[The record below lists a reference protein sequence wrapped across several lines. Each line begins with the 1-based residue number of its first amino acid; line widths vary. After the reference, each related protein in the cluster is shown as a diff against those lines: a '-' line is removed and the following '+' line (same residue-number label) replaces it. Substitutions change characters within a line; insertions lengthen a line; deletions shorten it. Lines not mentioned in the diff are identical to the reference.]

1 MGNRDV
7 SIVFK
12 ANDKLSESVKGMRGS
27 VNGLRAD
34 VESFKKLKDETFDK
48 EARIQLDINDAK
60 KKLNDFNKEALKG
73 SKEAKDAYVEQYKA
87 LKRLEDEKKSL
98 TKEVKKLT
106 AEDDKFLDNSKK
118 KSDALAKQQKEMENL
133 RKENER
139 LLKLQQEAATAE
151 KELSNARSRNS
162 NANAG
167 LGMGSAAGMMKSL
180 AKAGLGSMLGGA
192 VGDLLGNMTS
202 SAFGSTIGGAV
213 GSIGGNALSG
223 AAMGSIAG
231 PIGTAVGAAVG
242 GLTGAIK
249 SLSDHQ
255 NQMDG
260 LYRQEVQSLY
270 NDSITDME
278 NRISIGSSIAAEREM
293 YQRGFETT
301 LGKEAGDKLYA
312 DIKEFGDKTAYDT
325 TAMLG
330 KGKEMLAYGI
340 EGKNVMELM
349 GIIGDIAGGN
359 TNNFSGLS
367 YAISQSLAA
376 GKLNAQDKNQMV
388 NYGLNP
394 LEFVAKDQGISVA
407 EATKLMSDGKITA
420 DMLMDAMRLA
430 VSEGERF
437 FNGTNALSDTYEAM
451 SGQLESAWNNLEAAA
466 GEKYNAV
473 RKDGMTKEIE
483 TLTGENADK
492 MKKAY
497 EMVGAYE
504 AEMENRHQQNI
515 INSMENAAKLIEE
528 QGLTGIEAE
537 KVMWEAKTQAEID
550 YKNSEEY
557 QKKLQAEKSLVAN
570 IQSSLTESGEY
581 VKFGQAMADQFSKG
595 WQSGRLS
602 NAASDVRAQI
612 SKEGVSGYIN
622 SIFANAYK
630 GTPGGVSSSRKHA
643 AGLKR
648 VPYDGYVA
656 ELHEGESVL
665 TRVEADK
672 RSGGSVTIAKLAD
685 QIVVREEADIDKI
698 ARALVRNMQNMR
710 ESFVG
715 A

>member
-12 ANDKLSESVKGMRGS
+12 ASDKLSDSLRQMRKGVKS
-27 VNGLRAD
+27 LETD
-34 VESFKKLKDETFDK
+34 VEH
-48 EARIQLDINDAK
+48 
-60 KKLNDFNKEALKG
+60 
-73 SKEAKDAYVEQYKA
+73 YK
-87 LKRLEDEKKSL
+87 
-98 TKEVKKLT
+98 
-106 AEDDKFLDNSKK
+106 
-118 KSDALAKQQKEMENL
+118 
-133 RKENER
+133 
-139 LLKLQQEAATAE
+139 KLQQRVFEEKAQVKLDITQAKQNMKELEKAVRNGSEGARDAFLEQQTALESLNDEYKRLSNLQSEVLRGE
-151 KELSNARSRNS
+151 KEIQTTMSRNS

-167 LGMGSAAGMMKSL
+167 SGVGAGLMGAAGMMKSL

-192 VGDLLGNMTS
+192 VGDLMGGMAT
-202 SAFGSTIGGAV
+202 SAFGSTVGGAI

-255 NQMDG
+255 NQMDS

-278 NRISIGSSIAAEREM
+278 NRISNGSSIAAEREM

-325 TAMLG
+325 TTMLG

-528 QGLTGIEAE
+528 QGLTDIEAE

-602 NAASDVRAQI
+602 KATSDVRAQI

>member
-12 ANDKLSESVKGMRGS
+12 ASDKLSDSLRQMRKGVKS
-27 VNGLRAD
+27 LETD
-34 VESFKKLKDETFDK
+34 VEH
-48 EARIQLDINDAK
+48 
-60 KKLNDFNKEALKG
+60 
-73 SKEAKDAYVEQYKA
+73 YK
-87 LKRLEDEKKSL
+87 
-98 TKEVKKLT
+98 
-106 AEDDKFLDNSKK
+106 
-118 KSDALAKQQKEMENL
+118 
-133 RKENER
+133 
-139 LLKLQQEAATAE
+139 KLQQRVFEEKAQVKLDITQAKQNMKELEKAVRNGSEGARDAFLEQQTALESLNDEYKRLTNLQSEVLRGE
-151 KELSNARSRNS
+151 KEIQTTMSRNS

-167 LGMGSAAGMMKSL
+167 SGVGAGLIGAAGMMKSL

-192 VGDLLGNMTS
+192 AGDLLGNMTS

-242 GLTGAIK
+242 GLTGAIQALNNK
-249 SLSDHQ
+249 QQQADDLFR
-255 NQMDG
+255 N
-260 LYRQEVQSLY
+260 EVQSLY
-270 NDSITDME
+270 NTTTAEMQDK
-278 NRISIGSSIAAEREM
+278 ISNGSAYAAERENYKRNYASM
-293 YQRGFETT
+293 TDDET
-301 LGKEAGDKLYA
+301 GKKLYES
-312 DIKEFGDKTAYDT
+312 IMKYGDTTPYDT
-325 TAMLG
+325 SVMLG
-330 KGKEMLAYGI
+330 KGMEMLSYGI
-340 EGKNVMELM
+340 DKKNVPEFMD
-349 GIIGDIAGGN
+349 IIGNIAMGDAN
-359 TNNFSGLS
+359 KFSGLS
-367 YAISQSLAA
+367 YAISQSMAA

-388 NYGLNP
+388 GYGFNP
-394 LEFVAKDQGISVA
+394 LEYVAKNKGISIA
-407 EATKLMSDGKITA
+407 EASELMSDGKITS
-420 DMLMDAMRLA
+420 DMLVEALRTA
-430 VSEGERF
+430 TSEGERYHDAV
-437 FNGTNALSDTYEAM
+437 NAMSDTF
-451 SGQLESAWNNLEAAA
+451 SGLQGQLESAKKNIEIAMGEGYNEA
-466 GEKYNAV
+466 
-473 RKDGMTKEIE
+473 RKKGMEKEIE
-483 TLTGENADK
+483 AYNGDLGEK
-492 MKKAY
+492 MKNAY
-497 EMVGAYE
+497 SMVGAYE
-504 AEMENRHQQNI
+504 AEMENQYQQSI
-515 INSMENAAKLIEE
+515 INAMQDATKRIEE
-528 QGLTGIEAE
+528 EGLTGIEAE

-602 NAASDVRAQI
+602 NATSDVRAQI
-612 SKEGVSGYIN
+612 SKEGVTGYIN

-630 GTPGGVSSSRKHA
+630 GTPGGVSTSRKHA

>member
-7 SIVFK
+7 SVVFK
-12 ANDKLSESVKGMRGS
+12 ASDRLSDSLHQMRKGVRGLES
-27 VNGLRAD
+27 D
-34 VESFKKLKDETFDK
+34 VEHYKKVQQQVFQEKAQVK
-48 EARIQLDINDAK
+48 LDITQAK
-60 KKLNDFNKEALKG
+60 QSMKELEKAVRSGSDGAREAFLAQQTKLESLNNEYKRLTKLQSEALK
-73 SKEAKDAYVEQYKA
+73 SESLNNEYKEKIKQRREALESLNNEYKEQVK
-87 LKRLEDEKKSL
+87 LQ
-98 TKEVKKLT
+98 KEV
-106 AEDDKFLDNSKK
+106 
-118 KSDALAKQQKEMENL
+118 L
-133 RKENER
+133 RG
-139 LLKLQQEAATAE
+139 E
-151 KELSNARSRNS
+151 KEFQTTMSRNS

-167 LGMGSAAGMMKSL
+167 AGLSGAAGMMKSL

-192 VGDLLGNMTS
+192 VGDLMGGMAT
-202 SAFGSTIGGAV
+202 SAFGSTVGGAI

-223 AAMGSIAG
+223 AAIGSIAG

-242 GLTGAIK
+242 GLTGAIQA
-249 SLSDHQ
+249 L
-255 NQMDG
+255 NN
-260 LYRQEVQSLY
+260 RQQQKDDIFRNEVQSLY
-270 NDSITDME
+270 NTTTAEMQDK
-278 NRISIGSSIAAEREM
+278 ISNGSAYAAERENYKRNYASM
-293 YQRGFETT
+293 TDDET
-301 LGKEAGDKLYA
+301 GKKLYES
-312 DIKEFGDKTAYDT
+312 IMKYGDTTPYDT
-325 TAMLG
+325 SVMLG
-330 KGKEMLAYGI
+330 KGMEMLSYGI
-340 EGKNVMELM
+340 DKKNVPEFMD
-349 GIIGDIAGGN
+349 IIGNIAMGDAN
-359 TNNFSGLS
+359 KFSGLS
-367 YAISQSLAA
+367 YAISQSMAA

-388 NYGLNP
+388 GYGFNP
-394 LEFVAKDQGISVA
+394 LEFVAKNQGVSIA
-407 EATKLMSDGKITA
+407 EATKMMSDGKITS
-420 DMLMDAMRLA
+420 DMLVEALRTA
-430 VSEGERF
+430 TSEGERYHDAV
-437 FNGTNALSDTYEAM
+437 NAMSDTF
-451 SGQLESAWNNLEAAA
+451 SGLQGQLESAKKNIEIAMGEGYNEA
-466 GEKYNAV
+466 
-473 RKDGMTKEIE
+473 RKKGMEKEIE
-483 TLTGENADK
+483 AYNGDLGEK
-492 MKKAY
+492 MKNAY
-497 EMVGAYE
+497 SMVGAYE
-504 AEMENRHQQNI
+504 AEMENQYQQSI
-515 INSMENAAKLIEE
+515 INAMQDATKRIEE
-528 QGLTGIEAE
+528 EGLTGIEAE

-581 VKFGQAMADQFSKG
+581 VKFGQAMAEQFSKG

-602 NAASDVRAQI
+602 NATSDVRAQI

-656 ELHEGESVL
+656 ELHEGERVL

>member
-7 SIVFK
+7 SVVFK
-12 ANDKLSESVKGMRGS
+12 ASDKLSDSLRQMRQGVKS
-27 VNGLRAD
+27 LETD
-34 VESFKKLKDETFDK
+34 VEH
-48 EARIQLDINDAK
+48 
-60 KKLNDFNKEALKG
+60 
-73 SKEAKDAYVEQYKA
+73 YK
-87 LKRLEDEKKSL
+87 
-98 TKEVKKLT
+98 
-106 AEDDKFLDNSKK
+106 
-118 KSDALAKQQKEMENL
+118 
-133 RKENER
+133 
-139 LLKLQQEAATAE
+139 KLQQQVFQEKAQVKLDITQAKQNMKELEKAVRNGSEGARDAFLEQQTALEGLNDEYKRLTNLQSEVLRGE
-151 KELSNARSRNS
+151 KEIKNTMSRNS

-167 LGMGSAAGMMKSL
+167 AGLSGAAGMMKSL

-192 VGDLLGNMTS
+192 VGDLMGGMAT
-202 SAFGSTIGGAV
+202 SAFGSTVGGAI

-278 NRISIGSSIAAEREM
+278 NRISNGSSIAAEREM

-301 LGKEAGDKLYA
+301 LGKEAGNKLYA

-325 TAMLG
+325 TTMLG

-451 SGQLESAWNNLEAAA
+451 SGQLESAWNNLEVAA

-483 TLTGENADK
+483 TLTGENAYK

-570 IQSSLTESGEY
+570 IQSSLSESGEY
-581 VKFGQAMADQFSKG
+581 LKFGQAMAEQFSKG

-602 NAASDVRAQI
+602 TAVSDVRAQI
-612 SKEGVSGYIN
+612 NKNGVTGFIN
-622 SIFANAYK
+622 SIFENSYN
-630 GTPGGVSSSRKHA
+630 GTPGNYYGPPKPKRSNA

-648 VPYDGYVA
+648 VPYDGYIT
-656 ELHEGESVL
+656 ELHEGERVL

-672 RSGGSVTIAKLAD
+672 EGGGSVTIAKLAD

-698 ARALVRNMQNMR
+698 ARALVQNM
-710 ESFVG
+710 SKMSAGFVG

>member
-1 MGNRDV
+1 
-7 SIVFK
+7 
-12 ANDKLSESVKGMRGS
+12 
-27 VNGLRAD
+27 
-34 VESFKKLKDETFDK
+34 
-48 EARIQLDINDAK
+48 
-60 KKLNDFNKEALKG
+60 
-73 SKEAKDAYVEQYKA
+73 
-87 LKRLEDEKKSL
+87 
-98 TKEVKKLT
+98 
-106 AEDDKFLDNSKK
+106 
-118 KSDALAKQQKEMENL
+118 
-133 RKENER
+133 
-139 LLKLQQEAATAE
+139 
-151 KELSNARSRNS
+151 
-162 NANAG
+162 
-167 LGMGSAAGMMKSL
+167 
-180 AKAGLGSMLGGA
+180 
-192 VGDLLGNMTS
+192 
-202 SAFGSTIGGAV
+202 
-213 GSIGGNALSG
+213 
-223 AAMGSIAG
+223 
-231 PIGTAVGAAVG
+231 
-242 GLTGAIK
+242 
-249 SLSDHQ
+249 
-255 NQMDG
+255 
-260 LYRQEVQSLY
+260 
-270 NDSITDME
+270 
-278 NRISIGSSIAAEREM
+278 M

-325 TAMLG
+325 TTMLG

-528 QGLTGIEAE
+528 QGLTDIEAE

-602 NAASDVRAQI
+602 NATSDVRAQI

>member
-12 ANDKLSESVKGMRGS
+12 ASDKLSDSLRQMRKGVKS
-27 VNGLRAD
+27 LETD
-34 VESFKKLKDETFDK
+34 VEH
-48 EARIQLDINDAK
+48 
-60 KKLNDFNKEALKG
+60 
-73 SKEAKDAYVEQYKA
+73 YK
-87 LKRLEDEKKSL
+87 
-98 TKEVKKLT
+98 
-106 AEDDKFLDNSKK
+106 
-118 KSDALAKQQKEMENL
+118 
-133 RKENER
+133 
-139 LLKLQQEAATAE
+139 KLQQRVFEEKAQVKLDITQAKQNMKELEKAVRNGSEGARDAFLEQQTVLESLNDEYKRLSNLQSEVLRGE
-151 KELSNARSRNS
+151 KEIQTTMSRNS

-167 LGMGSAAGMMKSL
+167 SGVGAGLMGAAGMMKSL

-192 VGDLLGNMTS
+192 AGDLLGNMTS

-242 GLTGAIK
+242 GLTGAIQALNNK
-249 SLSDHQ
+249 QQQADDLFR
-255 NQMDG
+255 N
-260 LYRQEVQSLY
+260 EVQSLY
-270 NDSITDME
+270 NTTTAEMQDK
-278 NRISIGSSIAAEREM
+278 ISNGSAYAAERENYKRNYASM
-293 YQRGFETT
+293 TDDET
-301 LGKEAGDKLYA
+301 GKKLYES
-312 DIKEFGDKTAYDT
+312 IMKYGDTTPYDT
-325 TAMLG
+325 SVMLG
-330 KGKEMLAYGI
+330 KGMEMLSYGI
-340 EGKNVMELM
+340 DKKNVPEFMD
-349 GIIGDIAGGN
+349 IIGNIAMGDAN
-359 TNNFSGLS
+359 KFSGLS
-367 YAISQSLAA
+367 YAISQSMAA

-388 NYGLNP
+388 GYGFNP
-394 LEFVAKDQGISVA
+394 LEYVAKNKGISIA
-407 EATKLMSDGKITA
+407 EASELMSDGKITS
-420 DMLMDAMRLA
+420 DMLVEALRTA
-430 VSEGERF
+430 TSEGERYHDAV
-437 FNGTNALSDTYEAM
+437 NAMSDTF
-451 SGQLESAWNNLEAAA
+451 SGLQGQLESAKKNIEIAMGEGYNEA
-466 GEKYNAV
+466 
-473 RKDGMTKEIE
+473 RKKGMEKEIE
-483 TLTGENADK
+483 AYNGDLGEK
-492 MKKAY
+492 MKNAY
-497 EMVGAYE
+497 SMVGAYE
-504 AEMENRHQQNI
+504 AEMENQYQQSI
-515 INSMENAAKLIEE
+515 INAMQDATKRIEE
-528 QGLTGIEAE
+528 EGLTGIEAE

-602 NAASDVRAQI
+602 NATSDVRAQI

>member
-7 SIVFK
+7 SVVFK
-12 ANDKLSESVKGMRGS
+12 ASDRLSDSLHQMRKGVRGLES
-27 VNGLRAD
+27 D
-34 VESFKKLKDETFDK
+34 VEHYKKVQQQVFQEKAQVK
-48 EARIQLDINDAK
+48 LDITQAK
-60 KKLNDFNKEALKG
+60 QSMKELEKAVRSGSDGAREAFLAQQTKLESLNNEYKRLTKLQSEALK
-73 SKEAKDAYVEQYKA
+73 SESLNNEYKEKIKQRREALESLNNEYKEQVK
-87 LKRLEDEKKSL
+87 LQ
-98 TKEVKKLT
+98 KEV
-106 AEDDKFLDNSKK
+106 
-118 KSDALAKQQKEMENL
+118 L
-133 RKENER
+133 RG
-139 LLKLQQEAATAE
+139 E
-151 KELSNARSRNS
+151 KEFQTTMSRNS

-167 LGMGSAAGMMKSL
+167 AGLSGAAGMMKSL

-192 VGDLLGNMTS
+192 VGDLMGGMAT
-202 SAFGSTIGGAV
+202 SAFGSTVGGAI

-223 AAMGSIAG
+223 AAIGSIAG

-242 GLTGAIK
+242 GLTGAIQA
-249 SLSDHQ
+249 L
-255 NQMDG
+255 NN
-260 LYRQEVQSLY
+260 RQQQKDDIFRNEVQSLY
-270 NDSITDME
+270 NTTTAEMQDK
-278 NRISIGSSIAAEREM
+278 ISNGSAYAAERENYKRNYASM
-293 YQRGFETT
+293 TDDET
-301 LGKEAGDKLYA
+301 GKKLYES
-312 DIKEFGDKTAYDT
+312 IMKYGDTTPYDT
-325 TAMLG
+325 SVMLG
-330 KGKEMLAYGI
+330 KGMEMLSYGI
-340 EGKNVMELM
+340 DKKNVPEFMD
-349 GIIGDIAGGN
+349 IIGNIAMGDAN
-359 TNNFSGLS
+359 KFSGLS
-367 YAISQSLAA
+367 YAISQSMAA

-388 NYGLNP
+388 GYGFNP
-394 LEFVAKDQGISVA
+394 LEYVAKNKGISIA
-407 EATKLMSDGKITA
+407 EASELMSDGKITS
-420 DMLMDAMRLA
+420 DMLVEALRTA
-430 VSEGERF
+430 TSEGERYHDAV
-437 FNGTNALSDTYEAM
+437 NAMSDTF
-451 SGQLESAWNNLEAAA
+451 SGLQGQLESAKKNIEIAMGEGYNEA
-466 GEKYNAV
+466 
-473 RKDGMTKEIE
+473 RKKGMEKEIE
-483 TLTGENADK
+483 AYNGDLGEK
-492 MKKAY
+492 MKNAY
-497 EMVGAYE
+497 SMVGAYE
-504 AEMENRHQQNI
+504 AEMENQYQQSI
-515 INSMENAAKLIEE
+515 INAMQDATKRIEE
-528 QGLTGIEAE
+528 EGLTGIEAE

-656 ELHEGESVL
+656 ELHEGERVL

>member
-12 ANDKLSESVKGMRGS
+12 ASDKLSDSLRQMRKGVKS
-27 VNGLRAD
+27 LETD
-34 VESFKKLKDETFDK
+34 VEH
-48 EARIQLDINDAK
+48 
-60 KKLNDFNKEALKG
+60 
-73 SKEAKDAYVEQYKA
+73 YK
-87 LKRLEDEKKSL
+87 
-98 TKEVKKLT
+98 
-106 AEDDKFLDNSKK
+106 
-118 KSDALAKQQKEMENL
+118 
-133 RKENER
+133 
-139 LLKLQQEAATAE
+139 KLQQRVFEEKAQVKLDITQAKQNMKELEKAVRNGSEGARDAFLEQQTALESLNDEYKRLSNLQSEVLRGE
-151 KELSNARSRNS
+151 KEIQTTMSRNS

-167 LGMGSAAGMMKSL
+167 SGVGAGLIGAAGMMKSL

-192 VGDLLGNMTS
+192 AGDLLGNMTS

-242 GLTGAIK
+242 GLTGAIQALNNK
-249 SLSDHQ
+249 QQQADDLFR
-255 NQMDG
+255 N
-260 LYRQEVQSLY
+260 EVQSLY
-270 NDSITDME
+270 NTTTAEMQDK
-278 NRISIGSSIAAEREM
+278 ISNGSAYAAERENYKRNYASM
-293 YQRGFETT
+293 TDDET
-301 LGKEAGDKLYA
+301 GKKLYES
-312 DIKEFGDKTAYDT
+312 IMKYGDTTPYDT
-325 TAMLG
+325 SVMLG
-330 KGKEMLAYGI
+330 KGMEMLSYGI
-340 EGKNVMELM
+340 DKKNVPEFMD
-349 GIIGDIAGGN
+349 IIGNIAMGDAN
-359 TNNFSGLS
+359 KFSGLS
-367 YAISQSLAA
+367 YAISQSMAA

-388 NYGLNP
+388 GYGFNP
-394 LEFVAKDQGISVA
+394 LEFVAKNQGVSIA
-407 EATKLMSDGKITA
+407 EATKMMSDGKITS
-420 DMLMDAMRLA
+420 DMLVEALRTA
-430 VSEGERF
+430 TSEGERYHDAV
-437 FNGTNALSDTYEAM
+437 NAMSDTF
-451 SGQLESAWNNLEAAA
+451 SGLQGQLESAKKNIEIAMGEGYNEA
-466 GEKYNAV
+466 
-473 RKDGMTKEIE
+473 RKKGMEKEIE
-483 TLTGENADK
+483 AYNGDLGEK
-492 MKKAY
+492 MKNAY
-497 EMVGAYE
+497 SMVGAYE
-504 AEMENRHQQNI
+504 AEMENQYQQSI
-515 INSMENAAKLIEE
+515 INAMQDATKRIEE
-528 QGLTGIEAE
+528 EGLTGIEAE

-602 NAASDVRAQI
+602 NATSDVRAQI
-612 SKEGVSGYIN
+612 SKEGVTGYIN

>member
-7 SIVFK
+7 SVVFK
-12 ANDKLSESVKGMRGS
+12 ASDKLSDSLRQMRQGVKS
-27 VNGLRAD
+27 LETD
-34 VESFKKLKDETFDK
+34 VEH
-48 EARIQLDINDAK
+48 
-60 KKLNDFNKEALKG
+60 
-73 SKEAKDAYVEQYKA
+73 YK
-87 LKRLEDEKKSL
+87 
-98 TKEVKKLT
+98 
-106 AEDDKFLDNSKK
+106 
-118 KSDALAKQQKEMENL
+118 
-133 RKENER
+133 
-139 LLKLQQEAATAE
+139 KLQQQVFQEKAQVKLDITQAKQNMKELEKAVRNGSEGARDAFLEQQTALEGLNDEYKRLTNLQSEVLRGE
-151 KELSNARSRNS
+151 KEIQTTMSRNS
-162 NANAG
+162 NANTGSGVGAG
-167 LGMGSAAGMMKSL
+167 LIGAASMMKSL

-192 VGDLLGNMTS
+192 AGDLLGNMTS

-242 GLTGAIK
+242 GLTGAIQALNNK
-249 SLSDHQ
+249 QQQADDLFR
-255 NQMDG
+255 N
-260 LYRQEVQSLY
+260 EVQSLY
-270 NDSITDME
+270 NTTTAEMQDK
-278 NRISIGSSIAAEREM
+278 ISNGSAYAAERENYKRNYASM
-293 YQRGFETT
+293 TDDET
-301 LGKEAGDKLYA
+301 GKKLYES
-312 DIKEFGDKTAYDT
+312 IMKYGDTTPYDT
-325 TAMLG
+325 SVMLG
-330 KGKEMLAYGI
+330 KGMEMLSYGI
-340 EGKNVMELM
+340 DKKNVPEFMD
-349 GIIGDIAGGN
+349 IIGNIAMGDAN
-359 TNNFSGLS
+359 KFSGLS
-367 YAISQSLAA
+367 YAISQSMAA

-388 NYGLNP
+388 GYGFNP
-394 LEFVAKDQGISVA
+394 LEYVAKNKGISIA
-407 EATKLMSDGKITA
+407 EASELMSDGKITS
-420 DMLMDAMRLA
+420 DMLVEALRTA
-430 VSEGERF
+430 TSEGERYHDAV
-437 FNGTNALSDTYEAM
+437 NAMSDTF
-451 SGQLESAWNNLEAAA
+451 SGLQGQLESAKKNIEIAMGEGYNEA
-466 GEKYNAV
+466 
-473 RKDGMTKEIE
+473 RKKGMEKEIE
-483 TLTGENADK
+483 AYNGDLGEK
-492 MKKAY
+492 MKNAY
-497 EMVGAYE
+497 SMVGAYE
-504 AEMENRHQQNI
+504 AEMENQYQQSI
-515 INSMENAAKLIEE
+515 INAMQDATKRIEE
-528 QGLTGIEAE
+528 EGLTGIEAE

-602 NAASDVRAQI
+602 NATSDVRAQI

-672 RSGGSVTIAKLAD
+672 RSGGSVAIAKLAD

>member
-7 SIVFK
+7 SVVFK
-12 ANDKLSESVKGMRGS
+12 ASDKLSDSLRQMRQGVKS
-27 VNGLRAD
+27 LETD
-34 VESFKKLKDETFDK
+34 VEH
-48 EARIQLDINDAK
+48 
-60 KKLNDFNKEALKG
+60 
-73 SKEAKDAYVEQYKA
+73 YK
-87 LKRLEDEKKSL
+87 
-98 TKEVKKLT
+98 
-106 AEDDKFLDNSKK
+106 
-118 KSDALAKQQKEMENL
+118 
-133 RKENER
+133 
-139 LLKLQQEAATAE
+139 KLQQQVFQEKAQVKLDITQAKQNMKELEKAVRNGSEGARDAFLEQQTALESLNDEYKRLSNLQSEVLRGE
-151 KELSNARSRNS
+151 KEIQTTMSRNS

-167 LGMGSAAGMMKSL
+167 SGVGAGLMGAAGMMKSL

-192 VGDLLGNMTS
+192 VGDLMGGMAT
-202 SAFGSTIGGAV
+202 SAFGSTVGGAI

-242 GLTGAIK
+242 GLTGAIQA
-249 SLSDHQ
+249 L
-255 NQMDG
+255 NN
-260 LYRQEVQSLY
+260 RQQQKDDIFRNEVQSLY
-270 NDSITDME
+270 NTTTAEMQDK
-278 NRISIGSSIAAEREM
+278 ISNGSAYAAERENYKRNYASM
-293 YQRGFETT
+293 TDDET
-301 LGKEAGDKLYA
+301 GKKLYES
-312 DIKEFGDKTAYDT
+312 IMKYGDTTPYDT
-325 TAMLG
+325 SVMLG
-330 KGKEMLAYGI
+330 KGMEMLSYGI
-340 EGKNVMELM
+340 GKKNVPEFMD
-349 GIIGDIAGGN
+349 IIGNIAMGD
-359 TNNFSGLS
+359 TNKFSGLS
-367 YAISQSLAA
+367 YAISQSMAA

-388 NYGLNP
+388 GYGFNP
-394 LEFVAKDQGISVA
+394 LEFVAKNQGVSIA
-407 EATKLMSDGKITA
+407 EATKMMSEGKITS
-420 DMLMDAMRLA
+420 DMLVEALRTA
-430 VSEGERF
+430 TSEGERYHDAV
-437 FNGTNALSDTYEAM
+437 NAMSDTF
-451 SGQLESAWNNLEAAA
+451 SGLQGQLESAKKNIEIAMGEGYNEA
-466 GEKYNAV
+466 
-473 RKDGMTKEIE
+473 RKKGMEKEIE
-483 TLTGENADK
+483 AYNGDLGEK
-492 MKKAY
+492 MKNAY
-497 EMVGAYE
+497 SMVGAYE
-504 AEMENRHQQNI
+504 AEMENQYQQSI
-515 INSMENAAKLIEE
+515 INAMQDATKRIEE
-528 QGLTGIEAE
+528 EGLTGIEAE

-581 VKFGQAMADQFSKG
+581 VKFGQAMAEQFSKG

-602 NAASDVRAQI
+602 NATSDVRARI

-656 ELHEGESVL
+656 ELHEGERVL

>member
-1 MGNRDV
+1 MENRDV

-12 ANDKLSESVKGMRGS
+12 ASDKLSDSLRQMRKGVKS
-27 VNGLRAD
+27 LETD
-34 VESFKKLKDETFDK
+34 VEH
-48 EARIQLDINDAK
+48 
-60 KKLNDFNKEALKG
+60 
-73 SKEAKDAYVEQYKA
+73 YK
-87 LKRLEDEKKSL
+87 
-98 TKEVKKLT
+98 
-106 AEDDKFLDNSKK
+106 
-118 KSDALAKQQKEMENL
+118 
-133 RKENER
+133 
-139 LLKLQQEAATAE
+139 KLQQRVFEEKAQVKLDITQAKQNMKELEKAVRNGSEGARDAFLEQQTALESLNDEYKRLSNLQSEVLRGE
-151 KELSNARSRNS
+151 KEIQTTMSRNS

-167 LGMGSAAGMMKSL
+167 SGVGAGLIGAAGMMKSL

-192 VGDLLGNMTS
+192 AGDLLGNMTS

-231 PIGTAVGAAVG
+231 PIGTAVGTAVG
-242 GLTGAIK
+242 GLTGAIQALNNK
-249 SLSDHQ
+249 QQQADDLFR
-255 NQMDG
+255 N
-260 LYRQEVQSLY
+260 EVQSLY
-270 NDSITDME
+270 NTTTAEMQDK
-278 NRISIGSSIAAEREM
+278 ISNGSAYAAERENYKRNYASM
-293 YQRGFETT
+293 TDDET
-301 LGKEAGDKLYA
+301 GKKLYES
-312 DIKEFGDKTAYDT
+312 IMKYGDTTPYDT
-325 TAMLG
+325 SVMLG
-330 KGKEMLAYGI
+330 KGMEMLSYGI
-340 EGKNVMELM
+340 DKKNVPEFMD
-349 GIIGDIAGGN
+349 IIGNIAMGDAN
-359 TNNFSGLS
+359 KFSGLS
-367 YAISQSLAA
+367 YAISQSMAA

-388 NYGLNP
+388 GYGFNP
-394 LEFVAKDQGISVA
+394 LEFVAKNQGVSIA
-407 EATKLMSDGKITA
+407 EATKMMSDGKITS
-420 DMLMDAMRLA
+420 DMLVEALRTA
-430 VSEGERF
+430 TSEGERYHDAV
-437 FNGTNALSDTYEAM
+437 NAMSDTF
-451 SGQLESAWNNLEAAA
+451 SGLQGQLESAKKNIEIAMGEGYNEA
-466 GEKYNAV
+466 
-473 RKDGMTKEIE
+473 RKKGMEKEIE
-483 TLTGENADK
+483 AYNGDLGEK
-492 MKKAY
+492 MKNAY
-497 EMVGAYE
+497 SMVGAYE
-504 AEMENRHQQNI
+504 AEMENQYQQSI
-515 INSMENAAKLIEE
+515 INAMQDATKRIEE
-528 QGLTGIEAE
+528 EGLTGIEAE

-602 NAASDVRAQI
+602 NATSDVRAQI

-672 RSGGSVTIAKLAD
+672 EGGGSVTIAKLAD

>member
-7 SIVFK
+7 SVVFK
-12 ANDKLSESVKGMRGS
+12 ASDKLSDSLRQMRQGVKS
-27 VNGLRAD
+27 LETD
-34 VESFKKLKDETFDK
+34 VEH
-48 EARIQLDINDAK
+48 
-60 KKLNDFNKEALKG
+60 
-73 SKEAKDAYVEQYKA
+73 YK
-87 LKRLEDEKKSL
+87 
-98 TKEVKKLT
+98 
-106 AEDDKFLDNSKK
+106 
-118 KSDALAKQQKEMENL
+118 
-133 RKENER
+133 
-139 LLKLQQEAATAE
+139 KLQQQVFQEKAQVKLDITQAKQNMKELEKAVRNGSEGARDAFLEQQTALESLNDEYKRLSNLQSEVLRGE
-151 KELSNARSRNS
+151 KEIQTTMSRNS

-167 LGMGSAAGMMKSL
+167 SGVGAGLIGAAGMMKSL

-192 VGDLLGNMTS
+192 AGDLLGNMTS

-242 GLTGAIK
+242 GLTGAIQA
-249 SLSDHQ
+249 L
-255 NQMDG
+255 NN
-260 LYRQEVQSLY
+260 RQQQADDLFRNEVQSLY
-270 NDSITDME
+270 NTTTAEMQDK
-278 NRISIGSSIAAEREM
+278 ISNGSAYAAERENYKRNYASM
-293 YQRGFETT
+293 TDDET
-301 LGKEAGDKLYA
+301 GKKLYES
-312 DIKEFGDKTAYDT
+312 IMKYGDTTPYDT
-325 TAMLG
+325 SVMLG
-330 KGKEMLAYGI
+330 KGMEMLSYGI
-340 EGKNVMELM
+340 DKKNVPEFMD
-349 GIIGDIAGGN
+349 IIGNIAMGDAN
-359 TNNFSGLS
+359 KFSGLS
-367 YAISQSLAA
+367 YAISQSMAA
-376 GKLNAQDKNQMV
+376 GKLNAQDRNQMV
-388 NYGLNP
+388 GYGFNP
-394 LEFVAKDQGISVA
+394 LEYVAKNKGISIA
-407 EATKLMSDGKITA
+407 EASELMSDGKITS
-420 DMLMDAMRLA
+420 DMLVEALRTA
-430 VSEGERF
+430 TSEGERYHDAV
-437 FNGTNALSDTYEAM
+437 NAMSDTF
-451 SGQLESAWNNLEAAA
+451 SGLQGQLESAKKNIEIAMGEGYNEA
-466 GEKYNAV
+466 
-473 RKDGMTKEIE
+473 RKKGMEKEIE
-483 TLTGENADK
+483 AYNGDLGEK
-492 MKKAY
+492 MKNAY
-497 EMVGAYE
+497 SMVGAYE
-504 AEMENRHQQNI
+504 AEMENQYQQSI
-515 INSMENAAKLIEE
+515 INAMQDATKRIEE
-528 QGLTGIEAE
+528 EGLTGIEAE

-581 VKFGQAMADQFSKG
+581 VKFGQAMAEQFSKG

-602 NAASDVRAQI
+602 NAASDMRAQI

-656 ELHEGESVL
+656 ELHEGERVL

>member
-7 SIVFK
+7 SVVFK
-12 ANDKLSESVKGMRGS
+12 ASDRLSDSLHQMRKGVRGLES
-27 VNGLRAD
+27 D
-34 VESFKKLKDETFDK
+34 VEHYKKVQQQVFQEKAQVK
-48 EARIQLDINDAK
+48 LDITQAK
-60 KKLNDFNKEALKG
+60 QSMKELEKAVRSGSDGAREAFLAQQTKLESLNNEYKEQVKL
-73 SKEAKDAYVEQYKA
+73 Q
-87 LKRLEDEKKSL
+87 
-98 TKEVKKLT
+98 KEV
-106 AEDDKFLDNSKK
+106 
-118 KSDALAKQQKEMENL
+118 L
-133 RKENER
+133 RG
-139 LLKLQQEAATAE
+139 E
-151 KELSNARSRNS
+151 KEFQTTMSRNS

-167 LGMGSAAGMMKSL
+167 AGLSGAAGMMKSL

-192 VGDLLGNMTS
+192 VGDLMGGMAT
-202 SAFGSTIGGAV
+202 SAFGSTVGGAI

-223 AAMGSIAG
+223 AAIGSIAG

-242 GLTGAIK
+242 GLTGAIQA
-249 SLSDHQ
+249 L
-255 NQMDG
+255 NN
-260 LYRQEVQSLY
+260 RQQQKDDIFRNEVQSLY
-270 NDSITDME
+270 NTTTAEMQDK
-278 NRISIGSSIAAEREM
+278 ISNGSAYAAERENYKRNYASM
-293 YQRGFETT
+293 TDDET
-301 LGKEAGDKLYA
+301 GKKLYES
-312 DIKEFGDKTAYDT
+312 IMKYGDTTPYDT
-325 TAMLG
+325 SVMLG
-330 KGKEMLAYGI
+330 KGMEMLSYGI
-340 EGKNVMELM
+340 DKKNVPEFMD
-349 GIIGDIAGGN
+349 IIGNIAMGDAN
-359 TNNFSGLS
+359 KFSGLS
-367 YAISQSLAA
+367 YAISQSMAA

-388 NYGLNP
+388 GYGFNP
-394 LEFVAKDQGISVA
+394 LEYVAKNKGISIA
-407 EATKLMSDGKITA
+407 EASELMSDGKITS
-420 DMLMDAMRLA
+420 DMLVEALRTA
-430 VSEGERF
+430 TSEGERYHDAV
-437 FNGTNALSDTYEAM
+437 NAMSDTF
-451 SGQLESAWNNLEAAA
+451 SGLQGQLESAKKNIEIAMGEGYNEA
-466 GEKYNAV
+466 
-473 RKDGMTKEIE
+473 RKKGMEKEIE
-483 TLTGENADK
+483 AYNGDLGEK
-492 MKKAY
+492 MKNAY
-497 EMVGAYE
+497 SMVGAYE
-504 AEMENRHQQNI
+504 AEMENQYQQSI
-515 INSMENAAKLIEE
+515 INAMQDATKRIEE
-528 QGLTGIEAE
+528 EGLTGIEAE

-656 ELHEGESVL
+656 ELHEGERVL

>member
-7 SIVFK
+7 SVVFK
-12 ANDKLSESVKGMRGS
+12 ASDKLSDSLRQMRRGVKGLES
-27 VNGLRAD
+27 D
-34 VESFKKLKDETFDK
+34 VEH
-48 EARIQLDINDAK
+48 
-60 KKLNDFNKEALKG
+60 
-73 SKEAKDAYVEQYKA
+73 YK
-87 LKRLEDEKKSL
+87 
-98 TKEVKKLT
+98 
-106 AEDDKFLDNSKK
+106 
-118 KSDALAKQQKEMENL
+118 
-133 RKENER
+133 
-139 LLKLQQEAATAE
+139 KLQQQVFQEKAQVKLDITQAKQNMKELEKAVRNGSEGARDAFLEQQTALESLNDEYKRLSNLQSEVLRGE
-151 KELSNARSRNS
+151 KEIQTTMSRNS

-167 LGMGSAAGMMKSL
+167 SGVGAGLIGAAGMMKSL

-192 VGDLLGNMTS
+192 AGDLLGNMTS

-223 AAMGSIAG
+223 AAIGSIAG

-242 GLTGAIK
+242 GLTGAIQA
-249 SLSDHQ
+249 L
-255 NQMDG
+255 NN
-260 LYRQEVQSLY
+260 RQQQKDDIFRNEVQSLY
-270 NDSITDME
+270 NTTTAEMQDK
-278 NRISIGSSIAAEREM
+278 ISNGSAYAAERENYKRNYASM
-293 YQRGFETT
+293 TDDET
-301 LGKEAGDKLYA
+301 GKKLYES
-312 DIKEFGDKTAYDT
+312 IMKYGDTTPYDT
-325 TAMLG
+325 SVMLG
-330 KGKEMLAYGI
+330 KGMEMLSYGI
-340 EGKNVMELM
+340 DKKNVPEFMD
-349 GIIGDIAGGN
+349 IIGNIAMGDAN
-359 TNNFSGLS
+359 KFSGLS
-367 YAISQSLAA
+367 YAISQSMAA

-388 NYGLNP
+388 GYGFNP
-394 LEFVAKDQGISVA
+394 LEYVAKNKGISIA
-407 EATKLMSDGKITA
+407 EASELMSDGKITS
-420 DMLMDAMRLA
+420 DMLVEALRTA
-430 VSEGERF
+430 TSEGERYHDAV
-437 FNGTNALSDTYEAM
+437 NAMSDTF
-451 SGQLESAWNNLEAAA
+451 SGLQGQLESAKKNIEIAMGEGYNEA
-466 GEKYNAV
+466 
-473 RKDGMTKEIE
+473 RKKGMEKEIE
-483 TLTGENADK
+483 AYNGDLGEK
-492 MKKAY
+492 MKNAY
-497 EMVGAYE
+497 SMVGAYE
-504 AEMENRHQQNI
+504 AEMENQYQQSI
-515 INSMENAAKLIEE
+515 INAMQDATKRIEE
-528 QGLTGIEAE
+528 EGLTGIEAE

-656 ELHEGESVL
+656 ELHEGERVL